1 MNRISE
7 LRAEKGISMKEAAR
21 LLNMPYTTYVNYEKG
36 TREPNSETLIA
47 LANFYNTS
55 VDYLIGKSSLKIS
68 EKEYTELENYRN
80 ARNRLAHMKILEL
93 STIEQ
98 ILKK

>member
-36 TREPNSETLIA
+36 TREPNSETTGLLWPI
-47 LANFYNTS
+47 F
-55 VDYLIGKSSLKIS
+55 II
-68 EKEYTELENYRN
+68 
-80 ARNRLAHMKILEL
+80 RLSI
-93 STIEQ
+93 I
-98 ILKK
+98 